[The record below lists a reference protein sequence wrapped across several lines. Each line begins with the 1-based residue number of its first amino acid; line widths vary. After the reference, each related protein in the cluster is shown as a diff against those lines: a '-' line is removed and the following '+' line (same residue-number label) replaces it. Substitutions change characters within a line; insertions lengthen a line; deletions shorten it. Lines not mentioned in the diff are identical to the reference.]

1 MPIRIKTDRVVVSDH
16 AYGRYLQRVGP
27 IDRGGLAELVR
38 LHLRSQLPLGKEVQG
53 GAIEVFLT
61 PEIRAVV
68 VPDVRGY
75 WACLT
80 ILGPEEKFF
89 LPGIDTEISEM
100 VQLQTGTKSRAGD
113 EPGGGH

>member
-1 MPIRIKTDRVVVSDH
+1 MPIRIKTDRVVVTDH
-16 AYGRYLQRVGP
+16 AYERYLERVGP
-27 IDRGGLAELVR
+27 VDRGELAELVR

-80 ILGPEEKFF
+80 ILGPEEKIFF
-89 LPGIDTEISEM
+89 
-100 VQLQTGTKSRAGD
+100 AGY
-113 EPGGGH
+113 